1 MKTKEFSKEK
11 DVREENDALKEE
23 KLTEQE
29 KEQLEG
35 GMKAEDITSNTQDPD
50 VNIINCHGC

>member
-1 MKTKEFSKEK
+1 MKPEETTQKKNVK
-11 DVREENDALKEE
+11 EENEALKEE

-35 GMKAEDITSNTQDPD
+35 GIKHEDLASNTQQPD
-50 VNIINCHGC
+50 VNIINCHQC